1 MQHEHIYTK
10 HPKRIHILLD
20 LDNTLISS
28 ISKKEEKKMLKPR
41 MKFFTWKEMEGYYK
55 IFERPGLQKFL
66 DFLFENFNVSV
77 WTAASKTYALFII
90 ENFILTKPERRLKY
104 IFFSHHCKHSKKVKH
119 TQKSIQMLV
128 DEYNLQEFAKNTYI
142 IDDHPEVFNA
152 QPDRC
157 LHVKEFEFTDRK
169 SFEDNELE
177 QDILPKLKKI
187 LTQDRNLLK

>member
-1 MQHEHIYTK
+1 MRYTK
-10 HPKRIHILLD
+10 HPKRINILLD

-28 ISKKEEKKMLKPR
+28 ITKDEEKSILKPR

-55 IFERPGLQKFL
+55 IFERPKLQQFL
-66 DFLFENFNVSV
+66 DFLFENFHVSV

-104 IFFSHHCKHSKKVKH
+104 IFFSHHCKHSKKVKR

-187 LTQDRNLLK
+187 LAQDMNFLK

>member
-1 MQHEHIYTK
+1 MQNAQRYNK

-28 ISKKEEKKMLKPR
+28 ISKEEEKSIFKPR

-66 DFLFENFNVSV
+66 DFLFQNFNVSV
-77 WTAASKTYALFII
+77 WTAASKSYALFII
-90 ENFILTKPERRLKY
+90 ENFILVKPNRRLNY
-104 IFFSHHCKHSKKVKH
+104 IFFSHHCKHSKRIKN

-128 DEYNLQEFAKNTYI
+128 DEYKLHEFNKNVYI

-152 QPDRC
+152 QPDKC
-157 LHVKEFEFTDRK
+157 LHIKAFEFTDRK
-169 SFEDNELE
+169 SFLDDELL
-177 QDILPKLKKI
+177 QDIIPKLEKI
-187 LTQDRNLLK
+187 LTVDKYFLK